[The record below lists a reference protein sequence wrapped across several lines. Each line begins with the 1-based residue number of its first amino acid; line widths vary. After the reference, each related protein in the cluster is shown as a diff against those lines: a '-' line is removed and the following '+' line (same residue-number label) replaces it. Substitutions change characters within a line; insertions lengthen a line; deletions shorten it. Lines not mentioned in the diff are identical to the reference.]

1 MTPFAPHSI
10 SCLVTLLVHV
20 YQTGELYVRY
30 QFLSGVMPQQLPAI
44 FENRDQLAMRLR
56 ELGLLN
62 EAALVT
68 LSNAESDLEFQ
79 VILSPELRHSFRF
92 DGPAETVN

>member
-1 MTPFAPHSI
+1 MPSIARHSL

-20 YQTGELYVRY
+20 YETGELYARY
-30 QFLSGVMPQQLPAI
+30 QLVSGEIPQQLPAI
-44 FENRDQLAMRLR
+44 FENRDQLALQLR

-79 VILSPELRHSFRF
+79 VVLSPELRHSLGF
-92 DGPAETVN
+92 DGPAEIIN

>member
-1 MTPFAPHSI
+1 MPSPHSI
-10 SCLVTLLVHV
+10 SGLVILLVHV

-30 QFLSGVMPQQLPAI
+30 QLLSGEIPQQLPAL
-44 FENRDQLAMRLR
+44 FENRHQLATQLR

-68 LSNAESDLEFQ
+68 LSNAESDLAFK
-79 VILSPELRHSFRF
+79 VVLSPELRQSFGF
-92 DGPAETVN
+92 DGR